1 MITARAP
8 ATATFASASARSAPG
23 ASVLHAAR
31 PPSSPTVTVFAA
43 PIAAA
48 SGATVAQRARTAH
61 LCGMVTARPRSPDAG
76 SARMNASRPSG
87 GTGIDSNR
95 QGSPS
100 ALNEALWTAGD
111 IEWPSGHPMTA

>member
-1 MITARAP
+1 M
-8 ATATFASASARSAPG
+8 ATIEISALTKGYEHR
-23 ASVLHAAR
+23 VLDELDLR
-31 PPSSPTVTVFAA
+31 IDGGVFALLG
-43 PIAAA
+43 PN
-48 SGATVAQRARTAH
+48 GAGKTTLVSILTTLLR
-61 LCGMVTARPRSPDAG
+61 PDAG